1 MSLNSPQSDTL
12 VKALVDSSSFLSSL
26 NGRSSTSQL
35 PTVPSCSRTSSS
47 SSHTSVTVPVQRNA
61 LPEPMLTATDTH
73 HSTDS
78 QSQSGPSQD
87 AISAPA
93 STGCPAPESGLPP
106 FATASCVYQIGS
118 WDVESSLQII
128 RSAYAEAAHYRPNLF
143 SIPSGTVGT
152 QFVNNLSRFFKCFGD
167 CSTGEGIT
175 LKAAMV
181 YCQLTLQQ
189 PLRAMDRQTHV
200 DCLRRRLAL
209 LDAGDINSLLIEAR
223 TVQQLK
229 NGGPKGKPATKQT
242 SDEGRKFSSLVY
254 SRKTGAA
261 VRMLCEDQMNGHH
274 QLGNTVNNHTV
285 YDILK
290 EKHPSAELLDP
301 SAAIPGPCPP
311 PPHSI
316 LFTALDRKAIRK
328 AALKTTGAAGPT
340 GMFAGNW
347 RRVCTSFGSSSD
359 DLCDALA
366 SCARRIASSTIDP
379 AALEAYVACRLIPLD
394 KQPGVRPI
402 GIVEVVRRIIGLLQ
416 LRPCNDFADGG
427 TYCSNE
433 GHPTVT
439 I

>member
-1 MSLNSPQSDTL
+1 MPLNSPQSDTL
-12 VKALVDSSSFLSSL
+12 VRALVDSSSFLEDVYTLSSL

-35 PTVPSCSRTSSS
+35 PSCSRTSSS

-61 LPEPMLTATDTH
+61 LPEPMPTATDTH
-73 HSTDS
+73 RSTDS

-93 STGCPAPESGLPP
+93 STGSPAPESGLPP

-118 WDVESSLQII
+118 RDVESSLQII
-128 RSAYAEAAHYRPNLF
+128 RSAYAEAVHYRPNLF

-152 QFVNNLSRFFKCFGD
+152 QFVNNLSRFFKC
-167 CSTGEGIT
+167 
-175 LKAAMV
+175 
-181 YCQLTLQQ
+181 
-189 PLRAMDRQTHV
+189 
-200 DCLRRRLAL
+200 
-209 LDAGDINSLLIEAR
+209 
-223 TVQQLK
+223 
-229 NGGPKGKPATKQT
+229 
-242 SDEGRKFSSLVY
+242 
-254 SRKTGAA
+254 
-261 VRMLCEDQMNGHH
+261 CEDQTNGLH
-274 QLGNTVNNHTV
+274 QLGSTVGDHTV

-301 SAAIPGPCPP
+301 SAVIPGPCPP

-328 AALKTTGAAGPT
+328 AALKTTGPAGPS
-340 GMFAGNW
+340 GMDAGNW

-394 KQPGVRPI
+394 KHLEFV
-402 GIVEVVRRIIGLLQ
+402 Q
-416 LRPCNDFADGG
+416 LG
-427 TYCSNE
+427 
-433 GHPTVT
+433 
-439 I
+439 